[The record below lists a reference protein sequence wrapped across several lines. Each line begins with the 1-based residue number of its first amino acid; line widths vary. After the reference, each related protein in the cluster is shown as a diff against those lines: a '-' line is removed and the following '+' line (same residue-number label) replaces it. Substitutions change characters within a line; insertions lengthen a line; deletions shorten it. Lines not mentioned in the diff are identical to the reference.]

1 MRLQS
6 GGLETFPCSHFPGW
20 RGRRHRRKPVT
31 YLPTEPGTHG
41 VKSLESFS
49 GAPSNQTQAAN
60 PGHRGFV
67 FISQSETDFSGN
79 FIYKSGFPASLEN
92 VDELAV
98 GWGLPFLSVCS
109 SGAARFRWGT
119 CCPVGTG
126 HTPAAA
132 QREL

>member
-1 MRLQS
+1 VLD
-6 GGLETFPCSHFPGW
+6 L
-20 RGRRHRRKPVT
+20 
-31 YLPTEPGTHG
+31 LPT
-41 VKSLESFS
+41 FR
-49 GAPSNQTQAAN
+49 N
-60 PGHRGFV
+60 HRL
-67 FISQSETDFSGN
+67 
-79 FIYKSGFPASLEN
+79 FPASLEN